1 MKIAI
6 TALENN
12 FDSSK
17 VDSRFGRAAGFFIL
31 DTETLAHE
39 WIENSQNIYADH
51 GAGIQ
56 AAQTVINAGAEV
68 VITGHVGP
76 KAYRALVA
84 GDVKIFVNADKNLVS
99 KVFDLFKENKLSL
112 ADQANTV
119 GLG

>member
-12 FDSSK
+12 FDESK

-31 DTETLAHE
+31 DTETDHCKWL
-39 WIENSQNIYADH
+39 ENSQNIYAEH

-56 AAQTVINAGAEV
+56 AAQTVINSGAEILV
-68 VITGHVGP
+68 TGHVGP
-76 KAYRALVA
+76 KAYKALTA
-84 GDVKIFVNADKNLVS
+84 GKIKIYSDAEKYQVNEIKQL
-99 KVFDLFKENKLSL
+99 LKENKLNL
-112 ADQANTV
+112 AERENTV